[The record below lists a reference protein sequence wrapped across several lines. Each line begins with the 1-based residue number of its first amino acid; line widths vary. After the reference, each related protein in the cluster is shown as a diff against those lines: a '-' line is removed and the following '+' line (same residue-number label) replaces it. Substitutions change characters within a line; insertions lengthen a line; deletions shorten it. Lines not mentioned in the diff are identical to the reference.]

1 MPSFRWIKWYP
12 ESDKVRTNPHNS
24 LSCNVVKSHQ
34 MIIMGG
40 YFPDQ
45 TTCDVPTGFGVHNL
59 DMSAYNELAT
69 MWYGYSKKD
78 SGYLVP
84 KVVIDVVGGG

>member
-45 TTCDVPTGFGVHNL
+45 TICDVPAGFGVHNL
-59 DMSAYNELAT
+59 DMSAYNELTT

-78 SGYLVP
+78 NGYLVP
-84 KVVIDVVGGG
+84 QAVVNAVGGG